1 MIQDNAAPINR
12 VKGTLSLPAG
22 QMLRDL
28 RAPTPLQ
35 ALGKL
40 AQLGS
45 ADTVRK

>member
-1 MIQDNAAPINR
+1 MTQDNVAPATR

-28 RAPTPLQ
+28 GASTPLQ
-35 ALGKL
+35 AAGKL

-45 ADTVRK
+45 ASTVRK